1 MAEAANVKA
10 AKATDVLFGMKA
22 ICDYLGRSDATVL
35 KFCREYDDFPVRKE
49 NGSGYISSRSRLDE
63 WFKAFLSK

>member
-1 MAEAANVKA
+1 MSEKANIKA

-22 ICDYLGRSDATVL
+22 ISGYLGRSEATVL
-35 KFCREYDDFPVRKE
+35 KFSREYDDFPVKKE

-63 WFKAFLSK
+63 WFKEYLRK